1 MVKKTTKKTTQL
13 QTDFWED
20 TINLRNCTLGFEC
33 KQDWYRLLETKDE
46 NIKYCKQ
53 CEKSVYM
60 IHNDSDL
67 MDAIR
72 GNRCVAIKMPTK
84 ANIMVG
90 MRVSIDKDYDSPAY
104 LRKK

>member
-1 MVKKTTKKTTQL
+1 
-13 QTDFWED
+13 
-20 TINLRNCTLGFEC
+20 
-33 KQDWYRLLETKDE
+33 
-46 NIKYCKQ
+46 
-53 CEKSVYM
+53 M
-60 IHNDSDL
+60 IHNDTDL

-72 GNRCVAIKMPTK
+72 NNRCVAIKMPTK

>member
-1 MVKKTTKKTTQL
+1 MAKKPIKTRVL
-13 QTDFWED
+13 QSDFFDD
-20 TINLRNCTLGFEC
+20 TINLRNCKLGYEC
-33 KQDWYRLLETKDE
+33 KQDWFGLLETKDE
-46 NIKYCKQ
+46 DIRYCKQ

-60 IHNDSDL
+60 IHNDSGL

-90 MRVSIDKDYDSPAY
+90 MRVSIDNDYDSPAY
-104 LRKK
+104 LRNKK